1 MKRPW
6 NLPNLPV
13 YSLATYAGEQV
24 NFNICTY
31 VSAVSMQPKLYAVA
45 VYNNTQTLIN
55 LQRADW
61 AVLHLLH
68 ANQYNLVNY
77 LGKKSGLTFNKQAWL
92 SRKKLLD
99 TWQNLQVLQGA
110 AAYVFLKKVNV
121 MPSGDHQLFLFE
133 VLKYQSVSNDVLTTQ
148 ELSAKNIIRI

>member
-24 NFNICTY
+24 NMNICTY

-45 VYNNTQTLIN
+45 VYNNTQSLAN
-55 LQRADW
+55 LQKSDW
-61 AVLHLLH
+61 AVLQLLH

-77 LGKKSGLTFNKQAWL
+77 LGKKSGLTVNKQVWL
-92 SRKKLLD
+92 SRKNLLS
-99 TWQNLQVLQGA
+99 TWQSIQVLQGA

-133 VLKYQSVSNDVLTTQ
+133 ALKYQSVSDEVLTTQ
-148 ELSAKNIIRI
+148 VLSAKKIIRI